1 MFVHPSQLDVV
12 MAEMPQVGRY
22 QLVVRRKGF
31 EDDLI
36 LRVETAGMPKDLTSR
51 LEARVCEVIK
61 LRTQAEVVPSGTLSS
76 DGKKISDERTWD

>member
-1 MFVHPSQLDVV
+1 VHPSQLDAV

-36 LRVETAGMPKDLTSR
+36 LRVETAIATKDLAAR
-51 LEARVCEVIK
+51 LEARVRETIK
-61 LRTQAEVVPSGTLSS
+61 LRTQVEVVPSGALSP